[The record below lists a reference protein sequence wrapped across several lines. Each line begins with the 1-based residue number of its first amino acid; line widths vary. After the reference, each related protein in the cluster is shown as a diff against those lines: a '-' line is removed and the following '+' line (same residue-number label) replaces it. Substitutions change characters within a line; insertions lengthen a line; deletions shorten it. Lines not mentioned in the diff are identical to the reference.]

1 MSGESVVSSL
11 GPFRQFSDP
20 SINEIEGVTHVKL
33 HVQEIVS
40 EVQAV
45 VKNVE

>member
-1 MSGESVVSSL
+1 MSGESVVFSL
-11 GPFRQFSDP
+11 GPLRQFSDP

-33 HVQEIVS
+33 QEIVS